1 MTWDAFHRRGEVLR
15 DVLDHVETHRDGRL
29 PMELAGVAETFGD
42 ELTLL
47 GALQLRW
54 HTRLAGSIERE
65 LMGRPSELEAAV
77 LSAWRNTA
85 ADLPGVRALLD
96 AYTEQ
101 PRSEEMARMLDKAHR
116 KDWTLMAAMAGKAS
130 PADERAARV
139 GRALE
144 QKAREAYRPVPPQG
158 RPVAGSG
165 AGRHARS
172 AARGARRVARGAR
185 RVAPGA
191 RCVGSRAR

>member
-15 DVLDHVETHRDGRL
+15 NVLAHAETHRDGRL

-65 LMGRPSELEAAV
+65 LMGQPMELESAV
-77 LSAWRNTA
+77 MTAWRKTA
-85 ADLPGVRALLD
+85 TELAGLRAIID
-96 AYTEQ
+96 AYTEE
-101 PRSEEMARMLDKAHR
+101 PRSEEMAAMLDKAHR
-116 KDWTLMAAMAGKAS
+116 KDWTLMAAMAGKVG

-139 GRALE
+139 GRTIE
-144 QKAREAYRPVPPQG
+144 QKAREAYRPTVVR
-158 RPVAGSG
+158 RPA
-165 AGRHARS
+165 AGRHAAD
-172 AARGARRVARGAR
+172 AARPSLLERFKAHLAA
-185 RVAPGA
+185 
-191 RCVGSRAR
+191 

>member
-15 DVLDHVETHRDGRL
+15 NVLEHAETHRDGRL

-65 LMGRPSELEAAV
+65 LTGQPMELEAAV
-77 LSAWRNTA
+77 MTAWRKTA
-85 ADLPGVRALLD
+85 TELAGLRAIID
-96 AYTEQ
+96 AYTEE
-101 PRSEEMARMLDKAHR
+101 PRSEEMAQMLDRAHR

-130 PADERAARV
+130 PADQRAARV
-139 GRALE
+139 GRAIE
-144 QKAREAYRPVPPQG
+144 QKAREAYRPTAAP
-158 RPVAGSG
+158 RRA
-165 AGRHARS
+165 AGRHAAGEPRLS
-172 AARGARRVARGAR
+172 LLERFKAHLAA
-185 RVAPGA
+185 
-191 RCVGSRAR
+191 